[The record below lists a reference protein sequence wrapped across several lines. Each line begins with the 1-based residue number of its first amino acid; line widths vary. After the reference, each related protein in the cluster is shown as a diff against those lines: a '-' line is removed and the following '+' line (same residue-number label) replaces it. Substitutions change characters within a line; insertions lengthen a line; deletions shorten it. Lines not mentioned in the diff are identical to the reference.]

1 MAATIHGTSGLTF
14 GNTAETGG
22 YLQNFD
28 VRNGIEK
35 TEVRNEQGEF
45 IGVAQYNRTEEISGE
60 FVLYGSTGLG
70 AAAPAAALTLASYTP
85 AAGIILVEELST
97 KHTNTGFKSTSF
109 KAFVYPLI
117 TS

>member
-14 GNTAETGG
+14 GNTTETGG
-22 YLQNFD
+22 YLQNID
-28 VRNGIEK
+28 VRNSIEK

-45 IGVAQYNRTEEISGE
+45 VGVAQYNRTEEISGE
-60 FVLYGSTGLG
+60 FIPFGSTGLA
-70 AAAPAAALTLASYTP
+70 AAAPAAVLTLASYTP

-97 KHTNTGFKSTSF
+97 KHTNTGFHATTFKS
-109 KAFVYPLI
+109 FVYPLI

>member
-1 MAATIHGTSGLTF
+1 MAATLHGASGLTF

-22 YLQNFD
+22 YLQNFE
-28 VRNGIEK
+28 VRNGMEK
-35 TEVRNEQGEF
+35 TEVRDEQGSF
-45 IGVAQYNRTEEISGE
+45 VAVAQYNRTEEISGE
-60 FVLYGSTGLG
+60 FVPSGSSGLG

-85 AAGIILVEELST
+85 SAGLILVDELTAKRS
-97 KHTNTGFKSTSF
+97 NTGFKSQGF